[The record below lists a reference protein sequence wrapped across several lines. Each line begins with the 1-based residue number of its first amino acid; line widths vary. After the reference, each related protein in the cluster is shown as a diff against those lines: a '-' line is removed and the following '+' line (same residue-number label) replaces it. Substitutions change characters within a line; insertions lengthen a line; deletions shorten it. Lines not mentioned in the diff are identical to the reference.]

1 MPIYMV
7 LPRLF
12 TCPTL
17 SAGAFSLEFELC
29 IVVTF
34 DIGLSK
40 HAVHTEANAS
50 KQAMAYENLPLR
62 LVRT

>member
-17 SAGAFSLEFELC
+17 SAGYVNEMMDS
-29 IVVTF
+29 
-34 DIGLSK
+34 
-40 HAVHTEANAS
+40 AVAQVMVCNRHHYVKCGKT
-50 KQAMAYENLPLR
+50 
-62 LVRT
+62 